1 MLVARKLISVVWIY
15 RFNEQQGHNPYF
27 MAISYYTEIVY
38 QLRTDFFFVM
48 VVDFYLLIS
57 ISGESP
63 IFLMSGFN
71 DSVAIY
77 LC

>member
-48 VVDFYLLIS
+48 VVDFYLFIDFYFRRIAYILD
-57 ISGESP
+57 EW
-63 IFLMSGFN
+63 
-71 DSVAIY
+71 VQ
-77 LC
+77 